1 MMDLR
6 PAAFRFLHHVLGV
19 GALVGLVALGGC
31 ATTTQPVQVKHD
43 DASGTTTYETARMRL
58 DDVDMTEGLQKQ
70 NRFFVQVVGT
80 CSGDGCAPSEYA
92 IHFIKDGP
100 QPVQL
105 GGRDVAM
112 TIGSET
118 ITWEDPQTRD
128 ASQTTTV
135 RSGIFA
141 RIKVSSGQLSTIGG
155 VAQVSGAVGGTNF
168 SIPYE
173 QRRPIRTLLK
183 QIEGDTADSAS

>member
-1 MMDLR
+1 
-6 PAAFRFLHHVLGV
+6 
-19 GALVGLVALGGC
+19 
-31 ATTTQPVQVKHD
+31 
-43 DASGTTTYETARMRL
+43 
-58 DDVDMTEGLQKQ
+58 
-70 NRFFVQVVGT
+70 
-80 CSGDGCAPSEYA
+80 
-92 IHFIKDGP
+92 
-100 QPVQL
+100 
-105 GGRDVAM
+105 M

-155 VAQVSGAVGGTNF
+155 VSQVSGAVGGTNF

-173 QRRPIRTLLK
+173 QRRPIRKLLE
-183 QIEGDTADSAS
+183 QIEGDTDDSAS